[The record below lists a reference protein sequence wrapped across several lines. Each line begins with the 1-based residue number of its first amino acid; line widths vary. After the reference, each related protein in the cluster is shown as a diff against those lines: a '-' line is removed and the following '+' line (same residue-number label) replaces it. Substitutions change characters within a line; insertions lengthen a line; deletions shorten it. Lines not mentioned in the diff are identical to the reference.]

1 MDPLVIGAIV
11 VVLLVAAFLL
21 WQRQRTQHLTG
32 RYGPEYE
39 RTVDELGR
47 RRAEAEL
54 LRRERRVE
62 QLAIRS
68 LEPEQRA
75 RFADEWKSVQA
86 RFVDDPEGAVTQ
98 GDLLVE
104 EVMKARGYPV
114 ADFDQRIADLSVHH
128 SRVVDNYREAREI
141 GRRHRRGDATTEDLR
156 QAMVYYRELFVD
168 LLEDSPLADRRAER
182 VVERAVVRDDYVLP
196 ANARGDQRRMNDREV
211 KQ

>member
-11 VVLLVAAFLL
+11 VVLLVAAFLI
-21 WQRQRTQHLTG
+21 WQRQRTQHLHG

-54 LRRERRVE
+54 VRRERRVE
-62 QLAIRS
+62 QLDIRP
-68 LEPEQRA
+68 LAPEQRA
-75 RFADEWKSVQA
+75 RFLEEWRSVQA

-98 GDLLVE
+98 GDRLVE
-104 EVMKARGYPV
+104 EVMKVRGYPV

-128 SRVVDNYREAREI
+128 GRVVDNYREAREI

-168 LLEDSPLADRRAER
+168 LLEEPTPTDRRAER
-182 VVERAVVRDDYVLP
+182 LVEREVVRDDYALP
-196 ANARGDQRRMNDREV
+196 ANAVGDRRRLNDREA